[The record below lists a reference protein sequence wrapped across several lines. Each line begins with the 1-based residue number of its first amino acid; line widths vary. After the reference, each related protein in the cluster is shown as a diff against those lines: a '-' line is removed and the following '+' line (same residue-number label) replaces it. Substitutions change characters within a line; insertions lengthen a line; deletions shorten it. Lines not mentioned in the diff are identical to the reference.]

1 VTFKLISYDGYD
13 FNAAGY
19 TIKPPQDS
27 WRGQVGNT
35 VPTSN
40 RPGLLPTLGPASMN
54 ARRLTY
60 DVIPPS
66 GTDYMLAVETLIT
79 KLRPMDP
86 VPRTLIA
93 EHPDASGAAVQVQRQ
108 AVVEMPHGAPGDISA
123 DIVRITFVSADP
135 AWRVVTPP
143 AAVTVATNHDSTSW
157 NAGAAYTALGSAP
170 ISPVV
175 TIDTNTPG
183 SGSAPNRYSFTITN
197 NRAYPL
203 VKVPW
208 LYDLGSTTGWT
219 GSTAANTFLFCDG
232 VEVPREV
239 YAMGE
244 AKTFILFTLDRLAP
258 GQSKTYEVLTGGT
271 APALSTTAQAMSGRV
286 KAPVPEYEFEVVT
299 TTATTTTTITKAAA
313 GWETNE
319 WKGGNAWAL
328 TGAAAGQE
336 VQIASNTATTITV
349 DGGGFTSSASGSKFL
364 VAKSWKIGAPYYQYH
379 LNYAVRQ
386 TEHSHASHG
395 LWYQDTAQTRPGD
408 IRYDSPFSWELA
420 RTWDNN
426 DDVACPSITPI
437 NVGTVDYFSIPNI
450 TRTWQGGDDNSSVR
464 ERGTA
469 DSVVFSSQLPI
480 LSWTFDYAFKNPNGV
495 ARAVMASR
503 QSQAEDW
510 TLHVENNTAY
520 STLTDIGE
528 QTVTPVSETLYLMFG
543 LWPPDNYDE
552 IPTSWRR
559 DSGGRSGGG
568 FTTMDDDTK
577 DWPADIWVGA
587 RWRVTSGKG
596 QGQSRTITDNDA
608 NTLTWTTSLPSND
621 VIPNDGSRYEV
632 VNPPLI
638 ANLQT
643 DDFFQ
648 IVLDISDITESS
660 LTSHGAAERVSVR
673 VRANGGASATTANVY
688 LEVGVR
694 RALWVTAGETVVI
707 DCEDQT
713 AYVMNGS
720 TVVKDVT
727 DWVRAYEFDGASFT
741 GIAPDW
747 FPIQP
752 GAGTL
757 YTQRVSGAARHT
769 ATVQLPTGYLG

>member
-1 VTFKLISYDGYD
+1 MSFKLISFDGYD
-13 FNAAGY
+13 FNAAGW

-35 VPTSN
+35 VPSSN
-40 RPGLLPTLGPASMN
+40 RPGRLPTLGPASMN

-66 GTDYMLAVETLIT
+66 GADYMLAVETLIT

-108 AVVEMPHGAPGDISA
+108 AVIEMPHGAPGDISA

-157 NAGAAYTALGSAP
+157 SAGAAYTALGSAP

-183 SGSAPNRYSFTITN
+183 SGTAPNRYSFTLTN
-197 NRAYPL
+197 NRSYPL
-203 VKVPW
+203 VKQLWVVN
-208 LYDLGSTTGWT
+208 LGNTSGWT

-239 YAMGE
+239 IAMGE
-244 AKTFILFTLDRLAP
+244 TLSYLLFTIDRIAQ
-258 GQSKTYEVLTGGT
+258 GQTKTYEILTGGST
-271 APALSTTAQAMSGRV
+271 PAISTTAQAMNGRV
-286 KAPVPEYEFEVVT
+286 KAPVPDFGWAVITATAPNAVAG
-299 TTATTTTTITKAAA
+299 TTAASGLGSEVNRWTGGFIYGLGAKAGLTTTIT
-313 GWETNE
+313 
-319 WKGGNAWAL
+319 
-328 TGAAAGQE
+328 
-336 VQIASNTATTITV
+336 SNTATTITYAGDYGV
-349 DGGGFTSSASGSKFL
+349 YSTGQKFL
-364 VAKSWKIGAPYYQYH
+364 VMASRMNPAGTTLTY
-379 LNYAVRQ
+379 NYAVRQ
-386 TEHSHASHG
+386 TEHSDYPHG
-395 LWYQDTAQTRPGD
+395 LWYQDTAQNRPGD
-408 IRYDSPFSWELA
+408 IRYDSPGSWELA

-480 LSWTFDYAFKNPNGV
+480 LTWWFDYSFKNPNGV
-495 ARAVMASR
+495 ARAVMGSR

-510 TLHVENNTAY
+510 TLDVENSTAY

-528 QTVTPVSETLYLMFG
+528 QTITPVSETLFLMFG
-543 LWPPDNYDE
+543 LWPRSGMDE

-568 FTTMDDDTK
+568 YTTMDDDTK
-577 DWPADIWVGA
+577 DWVADQWVGA

-596 QGQSRTITDNDA
+596 QGQSRTIIDNDA
-608 NTLTWTTSLPSND
+608 NTLTWSTSLPSND

-632 VNPPLI
+632 VNPALI
-638 ANLQT
+638 ANLRS
-643 DDFFQ
+643 DDYFQ
-648 IVLDISDITESS
+648 VVLDITGVAVSA

-688 LEVGVR
+688 LEVGVN
-694 RALWVTAGETVVI
+694 RALWVASGNTVVI

-713 AYVMNGS
+713 AYVMNGA
-720 TVVKDVT
+720 TVVKDIT
-727 DWVRAYEFDGASFT
+727 DWVRAYEFDGSAYT
-741 GIAPDW
+741 GQMADW
-747 FPIQP
+747 FPVQP

-769 ATVQLPTGYLG
+769 ATVVLPTGYLG

>member
-1 VTFKLISYDGYD
+1 MSFKLISFDGYD
-13 FNAAGY
+13 FNAAGW

-35 VPTSN
+35 VPSSN

-66 GTDYMLAVETLIT
+66 STDYMLAVETLIT

-93 EHPDASGAAVQVQRQ
+93 EHPDESGAAVQVQRQ
-108 AVVEMPHGAPGDISA
+108 AVIEMPHGAPGDMSA

-157 NAGAAYTALGSAP
+157 SAGAAYTALGSAP
-170 ISPVV
+170 ISPIV
-175 TIDTNTPG
+175 TIDPNTPG
-183 SGSAPNRYSFTITN
+183 SGTAPNRYSFTLTN
-197 NRAYPL
+197 NRSYPL
-203 VKVPW
+203 VKQLWMV
-208 LYDLGSTTGWT
+208 YLGSTTGWT
-219 GSTAANTFLFCDG
+219 GSTEANTFLFSDG

-239 YAMGE
+239 IAIGE
-244 AKTFILFTLDRLAP
+244 ARTYLLFTIDRLAQ
-258 GQSKTYEVLTGGT
+258 GQVKTYEILTGGSS
-271 APALSTTAQAMSGRV
+271 PALSTTPQAMNGRV
-286 KAPVPEYEFEVVT
+286 KAPVPDFGYDVIT
-299 TTATTTTTITKAAA
+299 TTAGGTSVVTEAGA
-313 GWETNE
+313 GWEVNR
-319 WKGGNAWAL
+319 WVGGAVFGL
-328 TGAAAGQE
+328 TGAAAGQGGE
-336 VQIASNTATTITV
+336 VVSNTATTITIS
-349 DGGGFTSSASGSKFL
+349 GAFSAFTAGAKFI
-364 VAKSWKIGAPYYQYH
+364 VMHSWINTVSTSMT

-386 TEHSHASHG
+386 TEHSDYPHG

-408 IRYDSPFSWELA
+408 IRYDSPGSWELA

-437 NVGTVDYFSIPNI
+437 NVGTVDYLSIPNI

-480 LSWTFDYAFKNPNGV
+480 TQWQLDYAFKNPNGV
-495 ARAVMASR
+495 ARAVIASR

-510 TLHVENNTAY
+510 TLHVENNTVY
-520 STLTDIGE
+520 STLTDIGT
-528 QTVTPVSETLYLMFG
+528 QTITPVSETLYLMFG

-568 FTTMDDDTK
+568 YTTMDDDTK
-577 DWPADIWVGA
+577 DWPTDIWVGA

-596 QGQSRTITDNDA
+596 QGQSRTIIDNDA

-632 VNPPLI
+632 VNPALI
-638 ANLQT
+638 ANLQS
-643 DDFFQ
+643 DDLWR
-648 IVLDISDITESS
+648 VTLDITGVAVSAI
-660 LTSHGAAERVSVR
+660 TSHGAAERVSVR

-688 LEVGVR
+688 IEVGVR
-694 RALWVTAGETVVI
+694 RALWVTAGNTVVI

-752 GAGTL
+752 GSGTF

-769 ATVQLPTGYLG
+769 ATVQLVTGYLG

>member
-1 VTFKLISYDGYD
+1 MSFKLISFDGYD

-19 TIKPPQDS
+19 TIKPPMDS

-35 VPTSN
+35 VPSSN
-40 RPGLLPTLGPASMN
+40 RPGRLPTLGPASVN

-66 GTDYMLAVETLIT
+66 GTDANLAIETLIT

-108 AVVEMPHGAPGDISA
+108 AVIEMPHGAPGDISA

-143 AAVTVATNHDSTSW
+143 SAVTVATNHDSTSW

-170 ISPVV
+170 ISPIV

-183 SGSAPNRYSFTITN
+183 SGSAPNRYSFTVTN
-197 NRAYPL
+197 NRDYPL
-203 VKVPW
+203 VKQIW
-208 LYDLGSTTGWT
+208 LYNLGSTTGWT
-219 GSTAANTFLFCDG
+219 GSTTDNTYLFSDG
-232 VEVPREV
+232 VEVPRELI
-239 YAMGE
+239 ALGE
-244 AKTFILFTLDRLAP
+244 TRTYLLFTIDRLAQ
-258 GQSKTYEVLTGGT
+258 GQTKTYEILTGGT
-271 APALSTTAQAMSGRV
+271 IDALGSDPQAMSGRV
-286 KAPVPEYEFEVVT
+286 KAPVPDFGWQVIT
-299 TTATTTTTITKAAA
+299 TTAAGLGTDTITAAA
-313 GWETNE
+313 MGAEVNRWTR
-319 WKGGNAWAL
+319 GVAIGL
-328 TGAAAGQE
+328 TGAQAGNE
-336 VQIASNTATTITV
+336 FYVESNTATTVTT
-349 DGGGFTSSASGSKFL
+349 DGAFGAFASGSKFL
-364 VAKSWKIGAPYYQYH
+364 LMSSTSWVGSNQ
-379 LNYAVRQ
+379 LRLVYAVRQ
-386 TEHSHASHG
+386 TEHSDYPHG
-395 LWYQDTAQTRPGD
+395 LWYQDTAQTKPGD
-408 IRYDSPFSWELA
+408 VRYDSPGSWELA

-426 DDVACPSITPI
+426 DDVAAPSITAI

-469 DSVVFSSQLPI
+469 DSVVFSSQLPVV
-480 LSWTFDYAFKNPNGV
+480 SWTFDYAFKNPNGV
-495 ARAVMASR
+495 ARAVFGSR

-510 TLHVENNTAY
+510 TLNDEDTDAY
-520 STLTDIGE
+520 STLTDVAE
-528 QTVTPVSETLYLMFG
+528 QTITPVSETLFLMFG
-543 LWPPDNYDE
+543 LWPRSGMDE

-568 FTTMDDDTK
+568 STTMDDDTK
-577 DWPADIWVGA
+577 DWVADQWVGA

-596 QGQSRTITDNDA
+596 QGQSRTVTDNDA
-608 NTLTWTTSLPSND
+608 NTVTWSSALPSND

-638 ANLQT
+638 ANLRS
-643 DDFFQ
+643 DDVWSV
-648 IVLDISDITESS
+648 ILDTSDISASS
-660 LTSHGAAERVSVR
+660 LTNHGAAERVSVR

-688 LEVGVR
+688 LEIGVR
-694 RALWVTAGETVVI
+694 RALWVTAGETVAI

-741 GIAPDW
+741 GIAADW
-747 FPIQP
+747 FPVQP
-752 GAGTL
+752 GAGTF

-769 ATVQLPTGYLG
+769 ATIVLPTGYLG